1 MRKIIATPREADV
14 LNALCELGQTDLV
27 STKLKITHKTVEAHI
42 LNCMN
47 KNGHP
52 NRLTLA
58 LAWDR
63 QQRTRHERPH

>member
-1 MRKIIATPREADV
+1 M

-42 LNCMN
+42 FNCMN
-47 KNGHP
+47 KNGYP

-63 QQRTRHERPH
+63 QQRSKI

>member
-1 MRKIIATPREADV
+1 MKLLIVTKRQSQV
-14 LNALCELGQTDLV
+14 LDALCELGQTDLV

-42 LNCMN
+42 FNCMS
-47 KNGHP
+47 KNSYP

-63 QQRTRHERPH
+63 QRRNHEPRRN